1 MAAAR
6 DISNPASHASKGIST
21 NSTGMPQS
29 DTMFE
34 RYGGLPFVTRFV
46 LSFYDRVLTSPG
58 LARFFADTDM
68 QRLVEH
74 QAKFISSIMGGPVS
88 YSNAALREAH
98 AHLHVDD
105 RAFDEMVGLF
115 RVMLEEFEIA
125 DADVEAIMAELNS
138 HRVHIVLRRSKE

>member
-1 MAAAR
+1 
-6 DISNPASHASKGIST
+6 
-21 NSTGMPQS
+21 MPQS

-46 LSFYDRVLTSPG
+46 LSFYDRVLGSPE

-74 QAKFISSIMGGPVS
+74 QAKFISSIMGGPAS

-98 AHLHVDD
+98 AHLNVDD

-115 RVMLEEFEIA
+115 RVTLEEFKIS
-125 DADVEAIMAELNS
+125 DVDVEAIMADLNA
-138 HRVHIVLRRSKE
+138 HRVHIVLRRGKG

>member
-46 LSFYDRVLTSPG
+46 LKFYDRVLASPE

-74 QAKFISSIMGGPVS
+74 QAKFISSIMGGPAS

-98 AHLHVDD
+98 AHLRVDD

-115 RVMLEEFEIA
+115 KVTLEEFKIA
-125 DADVEAIMAELNS
+125 DADVGAIMADLNA
-138 HRVHIVLRRSKE
+138 HRVHIVFRRGTG